1 MKFPRVS
8 HLGLTGTL
16 TILSLSFCAQEA
28 LAEVLTA
35 NATSIS
41 SSATAVMFAGSCQ
54 PGASLVV
61 SGWGQATFTCTSSG
75 KWHYVTPTFT
85 TAGTYQYWL
94 TEDGGTQLVLTQN
107 KSADPTTRDPLV
119 QPFVPESIWNMPIG
133 SGAQFVS
140 ANLAA
145 DPPGGDYGYIEA
157 DDEGIVLN
165 PTSPLTSV
173 YYSGVGWS
181 GGDRCAYT
189 TTGSENGLPVSV
201 PIPSSYTVP
210 NGTNNS
216 AAVFLLSDNQSLVS
230 MEPFARCTA
239 GSYGTAYVT
248 STQWN
253 ANLYATGYFGA
264 HGGSYL
270 SNLGG
275 TIRLG
280 EMRPTQAGPTHA
292 LKIDLTGPVEFF
304 HPSSYSVAFTWPAHA
319 ADNPGWELYGTQSP
333 AANANNWYMVMGALL
348 AIPSSVNI
356 NEIGLR
362 TQMGLQLAWTLQ
374 NYGAYI
380 VDETGGAGMNICVE
394 HGSAGNF
401 EDQFQSDWGFS
412 FNAHV
417 VDNTEWIQDIEMIR
431 PLLSIVT
438 NNSSSSIGGGGT
450 PLQPL
455 APALPPPP

>member
-1 MKFPRVS
+1 MKFPHYS
-8 HLGLTGTL
+8 HIALTTTL
-16 TILSLSFCAQEA
+16 TILSLSFGAQEA

-35 NATSIS
+35 NTTSIS

-61 SGWGQATFTCTSSG
+61 SGFGQATFNCTSSG

-85 TAGTYQYWL
+85 EAATYQYWL
-94 TEDGGTQLVLTQN
+94 TEDGGTQIVLTQY

-119 QPFVPESIWNMPIG
+119 QPFVPQSIWNMPIG

-145 DPPGGDYGYIEA
+145 DPPGPNGFIEA
-157 DDEGIVLN
+157 DDEVIVLN
-165 PTSPLTSV
+165 PTSPVTNIDFS
-173 YYSGVGWS
+173 SVGWS
-181 GGDRCAYT
+181 GGNRC
-189 TTGSENGLPVSV
+189 NPDQPVTLLLSV
-201 PIPSSYTVP
+201 PMPNNFVVP
-210 NGTNNS
+210 NGDGNS
-216 AAVFLLSDNQSLVS
+216 GAVFLMSDNQTLKSTQPL
-230 MEPFARCTA
+230 ARCTA
-239 GSYGTAYVT
+239 GSDGTAKFTYAV
-248 STQWN
+248 WD
-253 ANLYATGYFGA
+253 ANLYTTGYFGA
-264 HGGSYL
+264 HGGSNL

-292 LKIDLTGPVEFF
+292 LKADLSTAIEFY
-304 HPSSYSVAFTWPAHA
+304 HPSSASTAYTWPATT
-319 ADNPGWELYGTQSP
+319 ADGDWYNYGTQSP
-333 AANANNWYMVMGALL
+333 ATNANNRYMVMGELL

-356 NEIGLR
+356 NEIGLL

-374 NYGAYI
+374 NYGVYV
-380 VDETGGAGMNICVE
+380 VDSSIAGMAISVE

-401 EDQFQSDWGFS
+401 EDQFQADWGFAFDARVS
-412 FNAHV
+412 
-417 VDNTEWIQDIEMIR
+417 DNFEWIQDIEKIR
-431 PLLSIVT
+431 PLLSVVT

-455 APALPPPP
+455 APALPPAP